1 MHGGAKIVRPTLR
14 RALVGAAIGLVL
26 VVGLG
31 LPQPSVGFPVDRC
44 ALTITSLDGD
54 GSPLGTAES
63 GARDA
68 TQSQPLVIS
77 WSGSI
82 TWTGSTGDAAFRRT
96 SWHIEVFGV
105 PTPLRGGDA
114 NEEGETTGTDSIRL
128 ADVIPFRV
136 AGLFHVTGG
145 LEGEG
150 GTCRGEGWVQIA
162 GDPVGTVPF
171 LVSLAMWLVGAAL
184 LAVGARGHWLTA
196 VGGGV
201 LVGLGSAVLLVLFST
216 LPFGALTPGVVMAAG
231 VLLGLVAGWYGRI
244 LAGRT
249 RRRG

>member
-1 MHGGAKIVRPTLR
+1 VAG
-14 RALVGAAIGLVL
+14 AIGLVL
-26 VVGLG
+26 VVSLG
-31 LPQPSVGFPVDRC
+31 VPERSLSFPLDTC
-44 ALTITSLDGD
+44 ALTVRSLDAD
-54 GSPLGTAES
+54 GSPLDTAES
-63 GARDA
+63 GAGDA
-68 TQSQPLVIS
+68 TQTRPLVVS

-82 TWTGSTGDAAFRRT
+82 TWTGSTGDVAFRRT
-96 SWHIEVFGV
+96 SWHIEIFGL

-114 NEEGETTGTDSIRL
+114 NEEGDTTGADSIRL

-201 LVGLGSAVLLVLFST
+201 LVGLGSAMLLVLFST
-216 LPFGALTPGVVMAAG
+216 LPFGDLTPGVVMAAG
-231 VLLGLVAGWYGRI
+231 VLAGLVAGWYGRI
-244 LAGRT
+244 LGGRT
-249 RRRG
+249 RGRD